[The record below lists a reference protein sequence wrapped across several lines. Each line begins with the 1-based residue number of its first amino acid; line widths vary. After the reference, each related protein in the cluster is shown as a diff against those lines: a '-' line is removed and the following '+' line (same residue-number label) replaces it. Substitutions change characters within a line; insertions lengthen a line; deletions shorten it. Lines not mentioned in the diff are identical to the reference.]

1 LLLLPLMVLFAEV
14 LVLKGGHPF
23 GHGGLIAWLLSFA
36 AFYLLARR
44 HEGPPEGRLARL
56 LHAASAWLLALLLSW
71 ELQWQVFHAV
81 GMHGS
86 WSGIAWA
93 VIPAMLLS
101 LLPMLSARI
110 EWPFARHRRTYLDI
124 AGAGLAL
131 YLGVWVLATTL
142 LMRGDSQ
149 PLPYIPVLNPLD
161 LAQTFALI
169 VLIRYFLIVRA
180 DLGEARRPLAMT
192 VAALVFV
199 ALNGALLRTLHHW
212 FGVPFS
218 LDAMLQS
225 TLVETSLSIFW
236 AVLSLT
242 TMLIATRL
250 ISRMVWIAGAALL
263 AIVVVKLFVVDLS
276 SIGTVARIVSFVGV
290 GLLMLVVGYLS
301 PLPPVVQ
308 EHR

>member
-1 LLLLPLMVLFAEV
+1 
-14 LVLKGGHPF
+14 
-23 GHGGLIAWLLSFA
+23 
-36 AFYLLARR
+36 
-44 HEGPPEGRLARL
+44 
-56 LHAASAWLLALLLSW
+56 
-71 ELQWQVFHAV
+71 
-81 GMHGS
+81 
-86 WSGIAWA
+86 
-93 VIPAMLLS
+93 
-101 LLPMLSARI
+101 
-110 EWPFARHRRTYLDI
+110 
-124 AGAGLAL
+124 
-131 YLGVWVLATTL
+131 
-142 LMRGDSQ
+142 
-149 PLPYIPVLNPLD
+149 
-161 LAQTFALI
+161 
-169 VLIRYFLIVRA
+169 VRA

-263 AIVVVKLFVVDLS
+263 AIVVVKLFLVDLS